1 MDRLHR
7 LSQLPEH
14 EIYDTRVVHDRTGD
28 SETAQEDY
36 ALRRVPATWRWSA
49 WGSLWAFSGMSTA
62 MAYPLTASLLTMA
75 FGGSAVVCALILAM
89 LYTWVGVWYMSKKA
103 ANEGAILELISK
115 HTFGFRGSA
124 YQIVVFGLLG
134 TIYFSLEGHVMAT
147 ALTESVPRLSYD
159 VSAAIICVAFI
170 PLTMYGM
177 QFLSRFQSLTVW
189 LYVLGVVLALIGLF
203 GGWSNEISS
212 KLASARWWEVNPGNA
227 PFTWVGVLGAFGAFS
242 GLLGSIL
249 VLLCTDTAR
258 FARRHEAG
266 KVAALTSFIG
276 ATVPVIAATLFGIYL
291 LASSGGKVPDP
302 GVSLV
307 RLLGTGGLFLVIVT
321 QLRVNV
327 INVYFGTNALENFA
341 SQVFKLNWKR
351 SRFLVPFMIIA
362 YLVVTSPF
370 LAYFGTIMTM
380 LSVFLFNWTMVL
392 FGDLMLVRK
401 RFDLPQWSEFR
412 RGYVAQ
418 YNRIGMTSM
427 WVPTAAGVAM
437 GSGLF
442 GFKVQALAV
451 PLSGIVA
458 FLMPLVVSR
467 MMSRNSVIDQYFA
480 RIPESVAALSEEHEC
495 DVCSH
500 SFHRSDFVLCPFHD
514 GKFIC
519 SNCCAAEKACRNM
532 CHTESVIPAHI
543 VRRGTSASAVG
554 TA

>member
-1 MDRLHR
+1 MDRLQR
-7 LSQLPEH
+7 LNQLPEH
-14 EIYDTRVVHDRTGD
+14 EVYDTRVVLQRTGD
-28 SETAQEDY
+28 SETAQDDY

-62 MAYPLTASLLTMA
+62 MAYPLTAALLAMVL
-75 FGGSAVVCALILAM
+75 GGSAVVCALFLSM

-115 HTFGFRGSA
+115 HTFGFKGSA

-147 ALTESVPRLSYD
+147 ALTESVPMLSYKL
-159 VSAAIICVAFI
+159 SAALICAAFI

-189 LYVLGVVLALIGLF
+189 LYALGIVLALVGLF
-203 GGWSNEISS
+203 GGWSSEISS

-227 PFTWVGVLGAFGAFS
+227 PFSWVAVLSAFGAFS

-266 KVAALTSFIG
+266 KVAALTSLIG
-276 ATVPVIAATLFGIYL
+276 ATVPVIATTLFGIYL

-307 RLLGTGGLFLVIVT
+307 RLLGSGGLFLIIVT

-351 SRFLVPFMIIA
+351 SRFLIPFMIIA
-362 YLVVTSPF
+362 YLIVTSPF

-401 RFDLPQWSEFR
+401 RFDLPEWSEFR

-418 YNRIGMTSM
+418 YNKIGMISM
-427 WVPTAAGVAM
+427 WVPTVVGVAM
-437 GSGLF
+437 GSGFF
-442 GFKVQALAV
+442 GVKVQALAV
-451 PLSGIVA
+451 PLSGAAA
-458 FLMPLVVSR
+458 FLMPTLVSR
-467 MMSRNSVIDQYFA
+467 MMSRTSVIDQYFA
-480 RIPESVAALSEEHEC
+480 RIPESVAALSEEHQC
-495 DVCSH
+495 DVCTH
-500 SFHRSDFVLCPFHD
+500 SFHRSDFVLCPYHG

-519 SNCCAAEKACRNM
+519 SNCCAAEKSCGTM
-532 CHTESVIPAHI
+532 CHTESIVSAPASRKGAP
-543 VRRGTSASAVG
+543 VTAAGTV
-554 TA
+554 

>member
-1 MDRLHR
+1 MDGLQRLN
-7 LSQLPEH
+7 QLPER
-14 EIYDTRVVHDRTGD
+14 EIYDTRVIHDRRGD
-28 SETAQEDY
+28 SETAQDDY

-62 MAYPLTASLLTMA
+62 MAYPLTAGLLTMA
-75 FGGSAVVCALILAM
+75 FGGSAVVCALILSM
-89 LYTWVGVWYMSKKA
+89 IYTWVGVWYMSRKA

-115 HTFGFRGSA
+115 HTFGFKGSA
-124 YQIVVFGLLG
+124 YQIAVFGLLG
-134 TIYFSLEGHVMAT
+134 TVYFSLEGHVMAT
-147 ALTESVPRLSYD
+147 ALTESVPFLPYD
-159 VSAAIICVAFI
+159 ASAAIICIAFI

-189 LYVLGVVLALIGLF
+189 LYGLGIVLALVGLF
-203 GGWSNEISS
+203 GGWSTEISS
-212 KLASARWWEVNPGNA
+212 KFASARWWEVNPNNV
-227 PFTWVGVLGAFGAFS
+227 PLTWVGVLGAFGAFS

-266 KVAALTSFIG
+266 KVAALTSLIG
-276 ATVPVIAATLFGIYL
+276 ATMPVLAATLFGIYL
-291 LASSGGKVPDP
+291 LASSGGKTPDP

-307 RLLGTGGLFLVIVT
+307 RLLGSAGLFLVIVT

-351 SRFLVPFMIIA
+351 SRFLVPFMVIA
-362 YLVVTSPF
+362 YFVVTSPF

-392 FGDLMLVRK
+392 FGDLTLVRS
-401 RFDLPQWSEFR
+401 RFSLPQWSEFR

-418 YNRIGMTSM
+418 YNRVGMISM
-427 WVPTAAGVAM
+427 WLPTAMGVAM

-442 GFKVQALAV
+442 GVKVQALAV
-451 PLSGIVA
+451 PLSGIAA
-458 FLMPLVVSR
+458 FVMPLFVSR
-467 MMSRNSVIDQYFA
+467 AMSREGVVKQYFA
-480 RIPESVAALSEEHEC
+480 RIPASVGTLAEEHQC

-500 SFHRSDFVLCPFHD
+500 TFHRSDFVLCPFHG

-519 SNCCAAEKACRNM
+519 SNCCAAEKACANM
-532 CHTESVIPAHI
+532 CHTESVVAAPVSHTGAAA
-543 VRRGTSASAVG
+543 TAG

>member
-28 SETAQEDY
+28 SETAQDDY

-115 HTFGFRGSA
+115 HTFGFKGSA

-147 ALTESVPRLSYD
+147 ALTESVPMLSYD
-159 VSAAIICVAFI
+159 MSAAIICVAFI

-189 LYVLGVVLALIGLF
+189 LYVLGVVLALVGLF

-212 KLASARWWEVNPGNA
+212 KLGGARWWEVNPGNA

-258 FARRHEAG
+258 FAKRHEAG

-291 LASSGGKVPDP
+291 LASSGGNVPDP

-451 PLSGIVA
+451 PLSGIAA

-467 MMSRNSVIDQYFA
+467 MMSSKSVIEQYFA

-500 SFHRSDFVLCPFHD
+500 SFHRSDFVLCPFHG

-519 SNCCAAEKACRNM
+519 SNCCAAEKACGNM
-532 CHTESVIPAHI
+532 CHAEFVIPAHI
-543 VRRGTSASAVG
+543 VRRGTSASAAG